1 MMIEYIFFIYEMS
14 SNDELWNEK
23 IEELFNKFIERLT
36 FQGKTLEEIYYI
48 LEERLMYNFLYRKN
62 DQKENT

>member
-1 MMIEYIFFIYEMS
+1 MYEMS
-14 SNDELWNEK
+14 SNDELWWNDK

-48 LEERLMYNFLYRKN
+48 LEERLNFLYRKN
-62 DQKENT
+62 EKEEGGK